1 MRQELSAHTHGAYQ
15 TPRSPSSPAATALRV
30 AQSLHRDIKD
40 TKAGETREVSVL
52 GAPLPLSQLS
62 PLLTPGYGS
71 DPSEPTPPDP
81 GCSSRHIPTTETKQ
95 DEEHTGHGSP
105 RARTGSGNVHGIF
118 FRADAGREAEVPDLG
133 TGMKGGNAGKKDTQV
148 GKP

>member
-1 MRQELSAHTHGAYQ
+1 MRRKQISRAQEVLNSNSKVETIAISKDKQRFPRREGFPEQGQYLTEQWKTLLTLVRQALSAHTHGAYQ
-15 TPRSPSSPAATALRV
+15 TPCSPSSPAATALRV
-30 AQSLHRDIKD
+30 AQSLHRDIKG

-81 GCSSRHIPTTETKQ
+81 GCGSRHIPTMETK
-95 DEEHTGHGSP
+95 
-105 RARTGSGNVHGIF
+105 
-118 FRADAGREAEVPDLG
+118 
-133 TGMKGGNAGKKDTQV
+133 
-148 GKP
+148 